1 MGVPANAGNATGW
14 DFGAGKCRG
23 IVTWVPANAR
33 LAGLRPTLNMIDY
46 RTSAEGSTFSEGVAF
61 LMPANAG
68 GSIFGANMCRE
79 QTPLPPPFICHKVY
93 IPSKNCDET
102 QFLAQFYGF

>member
-1 MGVPANAGNATGW
+1 MPVMPGDGF
-14 DFGAGKCRG
+14 FGAGKCRG

-79 QTPLPPPFICHKVY
+79 QTPLPPPLHLSQSLHSF
-93 IPSKNCDET
+93 
-102 QFLAQFYGF
+102 

>member
-1 MGVPANAGNATGW
+1 MGVPANAGNARGW
-14 DFGAGKCRG
+14 VFGAGKCRG

-79 QTPLPPPFICHKVY
+79 QTPLPPPLHLSQSLHSF
-93 IPSKNCDET
+93 
-102 QFLAQFYGF
+102 